1 MRKTLAILMAA
12 SVRHLSMSPALGAHR
27 DRRGVEPVRGT
38 VAAARP
44 SPRTRRWARS
54 RPPAS
59 WSAAR
64 SSTSSR
70 SASRTRRRNEVE
82 GFDADLCREIAAA
95 IGVEPEFVE
104 AVSANRLP
112 FLKED
117 KVDIVISTMTRN
129 EERLKEIDFS
139 KIYYVAGQKILVKSD
154 STHQIGR
161 RPRGGQ
167 RQGLLRRGLHVGEE
181 PPGRRASPRPNWSCS
196 RPIREAAQALL
207 DGRCDAV
214 STDDS
219 ILFGL
224 ASQNEGLEVR
234 GEAFTEEPLG
244 IGIKKGKDDLVQFIN
259 GVLDAMA
266 ADGRWKA
273 LYDKNIKPYSGAEAP
288 TPPLDQYPRSFIR
301 RPRRAARTSGPPA
314 LYLGPTMLEL
324 SPALVRVQRLLPRG
338 LPEHADPGDR
348 RADRRPRHRHRR
360 RRAFGSGAARS
371 CRRSGPPTSSSSGTR
386 RCSCS

>member
-1 MRKTLAILMAA
+1 MRKILATLMAA
-12 SVRHLSMSPALGAHR
+12 AFAIAACTTGGGATATGGASSPS
-27 DRRGVEPVRGT
+27 
-38 VAAARP
+38 AAAPP
-44 SPRTRRWARS
+44 SF
-54 RPPAS
+54 PADS
-59 WSAAR
+59 TMAKIQAAGKLVCG
-64 SSTSSR
+64 TKFDVI
-70 SASRTRRRNEVE
+70 AFGFKNPTTNEVE

-95 IGVEPEFVE
+95 LGVEPEFVE

-154 STHQIGR
+154 SPHQSVED
-161 RPRGGQ
+161 
-167 RQGLLRRGLHVGEE
+167 LAAANVKVCSGEGSTSE
-181 PPGRRASPRPNWSCS
+181 KNLQEKGVAQANLVLFKTYG
-196 RPIREAAQALL
+196 EAAQALL

-224 ASQNEGLEVR
+224 AAQNEGIEVR
-234 GEAFTEEPLG
+234 GEAFTQEPLG

-259 GVLDAMA
+259 GVLEAMA

-288 TPPLDQYPRSFIR
+288 TPPLDQ
-301 RPRRAARTSGPPA
+301 
-314 LYLGPTMLEL
+314 
-324 SPALVRVQRLLPRG
+324 
-338 LPEHADPGDR
+338 
-348 RADRRPRHRHRR
+348 
-360 RRAFGSGAARS
+360 
-371 CRRSGPPTSSSSGTR
+371 
-386 RCSCS
+386 

>member
-1 MRKTLAILMAA
+1 MRKTIAIL
-12 SVRHLSMSPALGAHR
+12 
-27 DRRGVEPVRGT
+27 
-38 VAAARP
+38 VAAAFAITACTTGGGGTTSG
-44 SPRTRRWARS
+44 SPG
-54 RPPAS
+54 
-59 WSAAR
+59 AA
-64 SSTSSR
+64 
-70 SASRTRRRNEVE
+70 SASAGAVPSTAAASFAADSTMGKIKAAGKLVCGTKFDVIAFGFKNPTTNEVE

-104 AVSANRLP
+104 AISANRLP

-154 STHQIGR
+154 SPHQSVAD
-161 RPRGGQ
+161 
-167 RQGLLRRGLHVGEE
+167 LVAAKVKVCSGEGSTSE
-181 PPGRRASPRPNWSCS
+181 KNLQTEGVAQADVILFKTWG
-196 RPIREAAQALL
+196 ETAQALL
-207 DGRCDAV
+207 DGRCDAS

-224 ASQNEGLEVR
+224 AAQNEGLEVR

-273 LYDKNIKPYSGAEAP
+273 LYDKNIKPYSGEEAP
-288 TPPLDQYPRSFIR
+288 EPPLDK
-301 RPRRAARTSGPPA
+301 
-314 LYLGPTMLEL
+314 
-324 SPALVRVQRLLPRG
+324 
-338 LPEHADPGDR
+338 
-348 RADRRPRHRHRR
+348 
-360 RRAFGSGAARS
+360 
-371 CRRSGPPTSSSSGTR
+371 
-386 RCSCS
+386 

>member
-1 MRKTLAILMAA
+1 MRKTVAILMAA
-12 SVRHLSMSPALGAHR
+12 VFAIAACTTGGGAPATGGASSPS
-27 DRRGVEPVRGT
+27 
-38 VAAARP
+38 AAAP
-44 SPRTRRWARS
+44 SF
-54 RPPAS
+54 
-59 WSAAR
+59 AAD
-64 SSTSSR
+64 STMGTIQAAGKLVCGTKFDVIAFGFKNPTS
-70 SASRTRRRNEVE
+70 NEVE

-95 IGVEPEFVE
+95 LGVEPEFVE

-117 KVDIVISTMTRN
+117 KVDIIISTMTRN
-129 EERLKEIDFS
+129 EERLAEIDFS

-154 STHQIGR
+154 SPHQSVED
-161 RPRGGQ
+161 
-167 RQGLLRRGLHVGEE
+167 LAAANVKVCSGEGSTSE
-181 PPGRRASPRPNWSCS
+181 GNLQEKGVAQANLVLFKTYG
-196 RPIREAAQALL
+196 EAAQALL

-224 ASQNEGLEVR
+224 ASQNDGLEVR

-288 TPPLDQYPRSFIR
+288 TPPLDQ
-301 RPRRAARTSGPPA
+301 
-314 LYLGPTMLEL
+314 
-324 SPALVRVQRLLPRG
+324 
-338 LPEHADPGDR
+338 
-348 RADRRPRHRHRR
+348 
-360 RRAFGSGAARS
+360 
-371 CRRSGPPTSSSSGTR
+371 
-386 RCSCS
+386 